1 MKASQVALAIV
12 CLPAWFVITIALV
25 IFMWFPPVF
34 ILLIL
39 WLLLTVGGFFVSI
52 FTYWI
57 PRAINV
63 RMEGK

>member
-1 MKASQVALAIV
+1 MKTALLVIFLAPIW
-12 CLPAWFVITIALV
+12 LVITIGLIV
-25 IFMWFPPVF
+25 FMWFPPVF